1 MSMGTTDK
9 PTYRQKIRGW
19 RALKRERQHGGGGVG
34 WRSSD
39 SYSSQKVAATQ
50 GSTDERMG
58 KQSVGEAYNGIL
70 FRLT

>member
-9 PTYRQKIRGW
+9 PTYRQKIRGGVLS
-19 RALKRERQHGGGGVG
+19 RRKGSVGGGAGG
-34 WRSSD
+34 SSD
-39 SYSSQKVAATQ
+39 THSSQTVAATQ
-50 GSTDERMG
+50 GSTDEGMG